1 MSVILGGKRSRSKR
15 SRGKRSRGKRSRSS
29 RTRKQRGGNL
39 APLQP
44 LAISGYETPVI
55 TQHLPPGAI
64 SYGDSKPAKI
74 EGGSRRSKRSRSRK
88 SRSRKSRKS
97 SSKRS
102 RSRKSSSRKSRS
114 KSKPYWGEYLARM
127 AHPRSA
133 AGGKKKY

>member
-15 SRGKRSRGKRSRSS
+15 SRSKRSRSS

-64 SYGDSKPAKI
+64 SYGDSKPANI
-74 EGGSRRSKRSRSRK
+74 EGGGRRRRG
-88 SRSRKSRKS
+88 RKS
-97 SSKRS
+97 SSS
-102 RSRKSSSRKSRS
+102 RSRKSSSRKSSSRKSRSRKSKS

>member
-15 SRGKRSRGKRSRSS
+15 SRSSSKRSKTMKRQ
-29 RTRKQRGGNL
+29 TGGNL

-55 TQHLPPGAI
+55 TQHLPVGAI
-64 SYGDSKPAKI
+64 SYGDSKPANI
-74 EGGSRRSKRSRSRK
+74 EGGGRR
-88 SRSRKSRKS
+88 
-97 SSKRS
+97 SKRS
-102 RSRKSSSRKSRS
+102 RSRKSSSRKSRKSSSRKSSRSRKSKS

-133 AGGKKKY
+133 VGGKKKY

>member
-1 MSVILGGKRSRSKR
+1 MTVLIGGKKR
-15 SRGKRSRGKRSRSS
+15 STKRRSTKRRSTKRRS

-64 SYGDSKPAKI
+64 SYGDSKPANI

-88 SRSRKSRKS
+88 SS
-97 SSKRS
+97 SS
-102 RSRKSSSRKSRS
+102 RSRKSSSRKSSSRKSRSRKSKS

>member
-1 MSVILGGKRSRSKR
+1 MTVLIGGKRSRSKR
-15 SRGKRSRGKRSRSS
+15 SRSKRSTKRRSTKRRS
-29 RTRKQRGGNL
+29 TKKQRGGNL
-39 APLQP
+39 TPLQP

-64 SYGDSKPAKI
+64 SYDSGPANI
-74 EGGSRRSKRSRSRK
+74 EGGSRRRRGRK
-88 SRSRKSRKS
+88 

-102 RSRKSSSRKSRS
+102 RSKRSRSKRS

-133 AGGKKKY
+133 VGGRKRY

>member
-1 MSVILGGKRSRSKR
+1 MTVLIGGKKR
-15 SRGKRSRGKRSRSS
+15 STKRRSTKRRS

-64 SYGDSKPAKI
+64 SYDSKPANI
-74 EGGSRRSKRSRSRK
+74 EGGGRRSKRSRSSSKHK
-88 SRSRKSRKS
+88 SRSRRHKQSAKGA
-97 SSKRS
+97 
-102 RSRKSSSRKSRS
+102 
-114 KSKPYWGEYLARM
+114 WGISPYLARM

-133 AGGKKKY
+133 VGGKRRY

>member
-1 MSVILGGKRSRSKR
+1 MTVLIGGIHRTKRRSTK
-15 SRGKRSRGKRSRSS
+15 
-29 RTRKQRGGNL
+29 KQRGGNL

-64 SYGDSKPAKI
+64 SYGDSKPANI

-88 SRSRKSRKS
+88 SS
-97 SSKRS
+97 SS

-133 AGGKKKY
+133 VGGRKK

>member
-15 SRGKRSRGKRSRSS
+15 SRSKRSRSS
-29 RTRKQRGGNL
+29 KTMKRQRGGNL

-64 SYGDSKPAKI
+64 SYGDSKPANI

-88 SRSRKSRKS
+88 SSSRK
-97 SSKRS
+97 S
-102 RSRKSSSRKSRS
+102 RSRKSKS